1 MGLMGKSKKIA
12 TGIHEIPGKGR
23 SVLVK
28 EFVAA
33 GSYLCEYES
42 KEVYPRA
49 KRAEMER
56 NYSTD
61 EEPCMILEV

>member
-12 TGIHEIPGKGR
+12 TSIHEIPGKGC

-42 KEVYPRA
+42 KEVYPWA
-49 KRAEMER
+49 KRAEMECK
-56 NYSTD
+56 YSTD
-61 EEPCMILEV
+61 